1 MKMEPSASRSD
12 AKPSDHTTDSIPACS
27 VVVVVVNITATPAL
41 HPIVFLVCVCDEL
54 HPIVLLVCVCV
65 CAMNGGLGIS
75 YDAQTQPLI

>member
-65 CAMNGGLGIS
+65 RDERRTRNLV
-75 YDAQTQPLI
+75 